1 MGVTNNTVPVIVVLR
16 LVGETIVKEHVLI
29 NVLLPNVE
37 DHSETVHLDALRDS
51 TEQIVTKGV
60 LQLVYM
66 AAIKKQQ
73 HVSHYFALIVKVEC
87 RIATHI
93 LKNVKQGA

>member
-1 MGVTNNTVPVIVVLR
+1 VGVTNNTVPVIVVLR

-37 DHSETVHLDALRDS
+37 DHLETVRLDALRDS
-51 TEQIVTKGV
+51 TEQIVTTSV
-60 LQLVYM
+60 LQNVYM
-66 AAIKKQQ
+66 AAIKKQN
-73 HVSHYFALIVKVEC
+73 VSHYIALIVKVEC
-87 RIATHI
+87 RIATQI

>member
-1 MGVTNNTVPVIVVLR
+1 MEILATSKAMTRNLPVIVVLR

-51 TEQIVTKGV
+51 TEQIATRCT
-60 LQLVYM
+60 
-66 AAIKKQQ
+66 
-73 HVSHYFALIVKVEC
+73 VSE
-87 RIATHI
+87 
-93 LKNVKQGA
+93 

>member
-16 LVGETIVKEHVLI
+16 LVGESIVKEHVLI

-37 DHSETVHLDALRDS
+37 DHSETVRLDALRDS
-51 TEQIVTKGV
+51 TEQIVSNGV
-60 LQLVYM
+60 IQLVYM
-66 AAIKKQQ
+66 AAIKKQ
-73 HVSHYFALIVKVEC
+73 HVSPSFALIVKVEC
-87 RIATHI
+87 RNATQI